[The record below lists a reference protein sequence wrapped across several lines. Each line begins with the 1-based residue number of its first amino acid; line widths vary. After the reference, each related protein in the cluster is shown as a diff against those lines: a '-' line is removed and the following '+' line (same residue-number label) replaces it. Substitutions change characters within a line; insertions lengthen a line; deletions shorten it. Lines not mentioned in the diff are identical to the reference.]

1 MFLQQS
7 TGVHSDLQENTDM
20 TTALRDLL
28 STFEVT
34 EYNTGKDD
42 FMQKIVQIYF
52 WRNVLQHL

>member
-28 STFEVT
+28 CTFEVT
-34 EYNTGKDD
+34 EYNTGKGD
-42 FMQKIVQIYF
+42 FMQKVVQIYF